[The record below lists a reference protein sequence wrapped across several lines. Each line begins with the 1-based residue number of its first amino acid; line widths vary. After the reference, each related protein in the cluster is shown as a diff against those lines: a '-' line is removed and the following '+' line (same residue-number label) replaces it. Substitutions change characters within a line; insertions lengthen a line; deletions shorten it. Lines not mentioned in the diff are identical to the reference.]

1 MYLWRRIETVADNL
15 YKDREI
21 RGFCHLYNGQ
31 ESVAKAIQAACTT
44 RDA

>member
-1 MYLWRRIETVADNL
+1 MSTWRRAETVADNL
-15 YKDREI
+15 YKEREI

-31 ESVAKAIQAACTT
+31 ESIAKAIEDGLTT